1 MPPRNILV
9 PVDGSM
15 HAQNAVAYADDLA
28 DKCGSNL
35 CLLHVMKSAG
45 SSNVPEG
52 LRELAKRE
60 NIDLTEHDVLR
71 AGAEG
76 ILERATAKVTMC
88 ERGRVTS
95 EIRIGDATDEIV
107 QFVRD
112 HGIDL
117 IVMGSRGMSDLKG
130 MLLGSVSHK
139 VVQLADCPCLLVRES
154 AAGS

>member
-1 MPPRNILV
+1 MPPKNILV

-35 CLLHVMKSAG
+35 RLLHVMKSAG
-45 SSNVPEG
+45 SGNVPEG
-52 LRELAKRE
+52 LRELAKTE
-60 NIDLTEHDVLR
+60 NIDLTEYDVLH
-71 AGAEG
+71 AEAQG
-76 ILERATAKVTMC
+76 ILDQAAAKVTMC
-88 ERGRVTS
+88 NRRQVTS

-107 QFVRD
+107 QFGRD
-112 HGIDL
+112 LGIDL

-139 VVQLADCPCLLVRES
+139 VVQLADCPCLLVRDTAAES
-154 AAGS
+154 

>member
-9 PVDGSM
+9 PIDGSM

-35 CLLHVMKSAG
+35 CLLHIMKTAG
-45 SSNVPEG
+45 SSKVPEG

-60 NIDLTEHDVLR
+60 NIDLTEYDILH
-71 AGAEG
+71 AEAQG
-76 ILERATAKVTMC
+76 IVDQAMAKVALC
-88 ERGRVTS
+88 NSGRVTS
-95 EIRIGDATDEIV
+95 EIRVGDATDEIV
-107 QFVRD
+107 QFCRD

-117 IVMGSRGMSDLKG
+117 IVMGSRGMSGLKG
-130 MLLGSVSHK
+130 VLLGSVAHK
-139 VVQLADCPCLLVRES
+139 VVQLADCPCLLVRET